1 MVPFHGR
8 PATAIARFGAAF
20 FVLIAACGESNQEPK
35 MPRFDGIEPA
45 PEFPGGGK
53 AVVKRPITSLK
64 RAEVNATLRDGV
76 GYFLQNVM
84 VEEWPVMR
92 DGKFHGFKIQTINE
106 AWGIDLKVGD
116 VVTRV
121 NGVVPE
127 KPDDAEVVL
136 RSLEKATALKVDY
149 ERNGMPRVLELP
161 IVD

>member
-1 MVPFHGR
+1 MPSL
-8 PATAIARFGAAF
+8 ARLGAVC
-20 FVLIAACGESNQEPK
+20 FVLIAGCGESNQEPK
-35 MPRFDGIEPA
+35 MPRLDGVEPA
-45 PEFPGGGK
+45 PEFPGGK
-53 AVVKRPITSLK
+53 AVVKRPITSL
-64 RAEVNATLRDGV
+64 RRSEVNQTLREGV

-106 AWGIDLKVGD
+106 SWGIDLKVGD

-121 NGVVPE
+121 NGIIPE

-136 RSLEKATALKVDY
+136 KSLEKATALKVDY

-161 IVD
+161 IVAD